1 METIG
6 EILQP
11 MQQKVAAA
19 RGFEMEWITCPVCKS
34 PKESLKTAHFTY
46 ANGSEKTICN
56 ECENKLKSYE
66 TFIRDQELK
75 AEARQQFFNDN
86 SMINHDLKDA
96 TFENFDAETMT
107 QKIAR
112 EEAKLLITKLESIG
126 LENSN
131 LLLTGQYG
139 IGKSH
144 IGAAACKTAMT
155 KGLSALFIDVPTLLT
170 EIKSTFNK
178 NATHTEKDVLK
189 WIKEVDLL
197 VLDDIGSTSG
207 SLDDTASKFEAEK
220 LFQITNSRQG
230 KATIYTTNMTGEQ
243 LKNHVGDRVFSRILN
258 KTVPVTVDGRNRRTF
273 LQQQKG
279 YGF

>member
-1 METIG
+1 MQPIG
-6 EILQP
+6 EILKP
-11 MQQKVAAA
+11 MQQKIASA
-19 RGFEMEWITCPVCKS
+19 RGFQFENIVCPVCKAEGAG
-34 PKESLKTAHFTY
+34 KFTY
-46 ANGSEKTICN
+46 ADGSEKIICTK
-56 ECENKLKSYE
+56 CEDKLKSYE
-66 TFIRDQELK
+66 AYIRDKELK
-75 AEARQQFFNDN
+75 QEARKKFFDDN
-86 SMINHDLKDA
+86 SMINHDLQDA
-96 TFENFDAETMT
+96 DFANFEAETQS

-112 EEAKLLITKLESIG
+112 EEAKLLIQKLVSLG
-126 LENSN
+126 LENTN

-144 IGAAACKTAMT
+144 IGAATCKEAMQQ
-155 KGLSALFIDVPTLLT
+155 GLSALFIDVPTLLT
-170 EIKSTFNK
+170 EIKATFNK

-230 KATIYTTNMTGEQ
+230 KSTLYTTNMSGEQ
-243 LKNHVGDRVFSRILN
+243 LRKHVGDRVFQRICN
-258 KTVPVTVDGRNRRTF
+258 KTVPVTVEGRNRRNF
-273 LQQQKG
+273 IAPQG